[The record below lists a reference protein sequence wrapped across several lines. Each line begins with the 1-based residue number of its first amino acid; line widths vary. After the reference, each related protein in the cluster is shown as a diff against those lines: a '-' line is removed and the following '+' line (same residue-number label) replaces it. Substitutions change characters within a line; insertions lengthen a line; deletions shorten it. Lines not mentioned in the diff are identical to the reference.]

1 MVNVGFTFLYC
12 VLSCIQMYILM
23 AIGYISYYRNILNSK
38 NNGFISAI
46 LINYLIPIYVIVKLS
61 QVVDTTLLN
70 TYWILI
76 VNFVVELIV
85 GYLLSLLFHI
95 ILKMD
100 IRIKECFAAMNMV
113 PALGALPLVIAKG
126 FCFPSGPV
134 DGDPLCNDFLGLV
147 MLCLLIFNFS
157 IYVIAYFLFAIDK
170 NKSVEIEPKLEILWH
185 KVLNKFYKGKDITME
200 RMMKEYMKKDSCFI
214 IKEEKNELPIEEKEI
229 IEYYKNKFSII
240 ESNINKDK
248 QKEYEERKRKIIE
261 KLSMSPQRLP
271 VTPSITINSEIYS
284 YIQTEWIQQEQK
296 IKELNPN
303 FNLNI
308 SYLSIKP
315 NDIIKKLLSPPLV
328 AIILGIILS
337 QSKIR
342 RIVYSSSNNYWSN
355 IVDGAL
361 VITQAYTPL
370 LFGLMGLSCVTANTN
385 SSQLLATKTHVA
397 VLLLIR
403 FLIMP
408 FIGMFNI
415 YMWTEYY
422 GGIVK
427 SSIAYRLLMY
437 THWCL
442 PSASN
447 MTLIISMTQYFGNE
461 YGYLILISNM
471 FCIIG
476 LSILNLIYFVLVGL

>member
-1 MVNVGFTFLYC
+1 
-12 VLSCIQMYILM
+12 
-23 AIGYISYYRNILNSK
+23 
-38 NNGFISAI
+38 
-46 LINYLIPIYVIVKLS
+46 
-61 QVVDTTLLN
+61 
-70 TYWILI
+70 
-76 VNFVVELIV
+76 
-85 GYLLSLLFHI
+85 
-95 ILKMD
+95 
-100 IRIKECFAAMNMV
+100 
-113 PALGALPLVIAKG
+113 
-126 FCFPSGPV
+126 
-134 DGDPLCNDFLGLV
+134 
-147 MLCLLIFNFS
+147 
-157 IYVIAYFLFAIDK
+157 
-170 NKSVEIEPKLEILWH
+170 
-185 KVLNKFYKGKDITME
+185 
-200 RMMKEYMKKDSCFI
+200 
-214 IKEEKNELPIEEKEI
+214 
-229 IEYYKNKFSII
+229 
-240 ESNINKDK
+240 
-248 QKEYEERKRKIIE
+248 
-261 KLSMSPQRLP
+261 MSPQRLP

-296 IKELNPN
+296 IKELNPD

>member
-1 MVNVGFTFLYC
+1 
-12 VLSCIQMYILM
+12 
-23 AIGYISYYRNILNSK
+23 
-38 NNGFISAI
+38 
-46 LINYLIPIYVIVKLS
+46 
-61 QVVDTTLLN
+61 
-70 TYWILI
+70 
-76 VNFVVELIV
+76 
-85 GYLLSLLFHI
+85 
-95 ILKMD
+95 
-100 IRIKECFAAMNMV
+100 
-113 PALGALPLVIAKG
+113 
-126 FCFPSGPV
+126 
-134 DGDPLCNDFLGLV
+134 

-185 KVLNKFYKGKDITME
+185 KVLNKFYNGKDITME

-214 IKEEKNELPIEEKEI
+214 MKEEKNELPIEEKEI
-229 IEYYKNKFSII
+229 IDYYKNKFSII

-248 QKEYEERKRKIIE
+248 QKEYEERKRTIID
-261 KLSMSPQRLP
+261 KLSMTPQRLP
-271 VTPSITINSEIYS
+271 VTQSITINSEIYS

-296 IKELNPN
+296 IREHNPD

-328 AIILGIILS
+328 AIILGIMLS

-342 RIVYSSSNNYWSN
+342 RIIYSSSSNYWSN

-408 FIGMFNI
+408 FIRMFNI

-427 SSIAYRLLMY
+427 SSIAYRLLM
-437 THWCL
+437 L
-442 PSASN
+442 VSS
-447 MTLIISMTQYFGNE
+447 
-461 YGYLILISNM
+461 
-471 FCIIG
+471 FCI
-476 LSILNLIYFVLVGL
+476 

>member
-23 AIGYISYYRNILNSK
+23 AIGYISYYRKILNSK
-38 NNGFISAI
+38 NNGYISAI

-85 GYLLSLLFHI
+85 GYFLSLLFHI

-100 IRIKECFAAMNMV
+100 IRIKECFAAINMV

-157 IYVIAYFLFAIDK
+157 IYVIAYFLFAID
-170 NKSVEIEPKLEILWH
+170 SVEIEPKLEILWH
-185 KVLNKFYKGKDITME
+185 KVLNKFYNGKDITME

-214 IKEEKNELPIEEKEI
+214 MKEEKNELPIEEKEI
-229 IEYYKNKFSII
+229 IDYYKNKFSII

-248 QKEYEERKRKIIE
+248 QKEYEERKRTIID
-261 KLSMSPQRLP
+261 KLSMTPQRLP
-271 VTPSITINSEIYS
+271 VTQSITINSEIYS

-296 IKELNPN
+296 IKEHNPD

-328 AIILGIILS
+328 AIILGIMLS

-342 RIVYSSSNNYWSN
+342 RIIYSSSSNYWSN

-361 VITQAYTPL
+361 VITQEYTPL

-427 SSIAYRLLMY
+427 SSIAYRLLMFV
-437 THWCL
+437 
-442 PSASN
+442 SS
-447 MTLIISMTQYFGNE
+447 
-461 YGYLILISNM
+461 
-471 FCIIG
+471 FCI
-476 LSILNLIYFVLVGL
+476 

>member
-23 AIGYISYYRNILNSK
+23 AIGYISYYRKILNSK

-85 GYLLSLLFHI
+85 GYFLSLLFHI

-113 PALGALPLVIAKG
+113 SALGALPLVIAKV

-185 KVLNKFYKGKDITME
+185 KVLNKFYNGKDITME

-214 IKEEKNELPIEEKEI
+214 MKEEKNELPIEEKEI
-229 IEYYKNKFSII
+229 IDYYKNKFSII

-248 QKEYEERKRKIIE
+248 QKEYEERKE
-261 KLSMSPQRLP
+261 
-271 VTPSITINSEIYS
+271 
-284 YIQTEWIQQEQK
+284 
-296 IKELNPN
+296 
-303 FNLNI
+303 
-308 SYLSIKP
+308 
-315 NDIIKKLLSPPLV
+315 
-328 AIILGIILS
+328 
-337 QSKIR
+337 
-342 RIVYSSSNNYWSN
+342 
-355 IVDGAL
+355 
-361 VITQAYTPL
+361 
-370 LFGLMGLSCVTANTN
+370 
-385 SSQLLATKTHVA
+385 QLL
-397 VLLLIR
+397 I
-403 FLIMP
+403 
-408 FIGMFNI
+408 N
-415 YMWTEYY
+415 Y
-422 GGIVK
+422 
-427 SSIAYRLLMY
+427 
-437 THWCL
+437 
-442 PSASN
+442 
-447 MTLIISMTQYFGNE
+447 Q
-461 YGYLILISNM
+461 
-471 FCIIG
+471 
-476 LSILNLIYFVLVGL
+476 